1 MEVLSLPDSVCRWR
15 DTRPAP
21 CAGDGEGVAGHI
33 TLVSGGAGTM
43 VLGDTIVR
51 AAWREPELLSSDA
64 GAEIDT
70 NNWVLI
76 GTTPRIMILVTTNTL
91 IQWHR
96 LDPPST
102 KLRMKNVNSYLFF
115 ASRNICVWG
124 QMWGIEWKMLPE
136 KEVKFL
142 KPKLTHFC
150 PLPSSQINIFSIYN
164 DAALYSSLPLL
175 SSTTTK
181 IFLPILV
188 NKLDF
193 CRRKMLPI

>member
-1 MEVLSLPDSVCRWR
+1 MPGQRSIPTTGYW
-15 DTRPAP
+15 
-21 CAGDGEGVAGHI
+21 
-33 TLVSGGAGTM
+33 
-43 VLGDTIVR
+43 LGQHQ
-51 AAWREPELLSSDA
+51 ALWS
-64 GAEIDT
+64 
-70 NNWVLI
+70 W
-76 GTTPRIMILVTTNTL
+76 ILVTTNTQGAEL
-91 IQWHR
+91 IQWHW

>member
-76 GTTPRIMILVTTNTL
+76 GTTPRIMILDPGHHQHSFSGIDL
-91 IQWHR
+91 IQ
-96 LDPPST
+96 ST
-102 KLRMKNVNSYLFF
+102 KYQVKN
-115 ASRNICVWG
+115 
-124 QMWGIEWKMLPE
+124 E
-136 KEVKFL
+136 K
-142 KPKLTHFC
+142 C
-150 PLPSSQINIFSIYN
+150 
-164 DAALYSSLPLL
+164 
-175 SSTTTK
+175 
-181 IFLPILV
+181 
-188 NKLDF
+188 
-193 CRRKMLPI
+193 